1 MRNTKKHYFR
11 SGWLAVLALALISA
25 APAREAEDLVRQGN
39 AAYVEGDFAEAAG
52 LYEKAEEATT
62 DPGLVAFN
70 KAVALQ
76 ANGKWEEAENHYWLC
91 LGDVGAVIQ
100 GLLQKDPNKDLPKP
114 LCTRAGPRLARVL
127 YNLGT
132 CLLQRSQG
140 TNPEWLEQAVV
151 LLDHCVRLNPG
162 DAGLKADA
170 RHNLALARELFRLN
184 PKPPK
189 SDKSGDSDKPQD
201 PPTPDQKDKPGSN
214 EGNSGQDND
223 QSPSGSQRTGQE
235 PDAND
240 NPLATDERTPG
251 KGNLGTLPDTDELM
265 SMSPED
271 AAAYLRQAMQRI
283 LGERR
288 DYQQQ
293 SSKNTSRDV
302 LDW

>member
-1 MRNTKKHYFR
+1 MRITKMRHFW
-11 SGWLAVLALALISA
+11 SGWLAILALALISA

-39 AAYVEGDFAEAAG
+39 VAFAEGDFAEAAG

-76 ANGKWEEAENHYWLC
+76 AHGKWEEAESHYWLC
-91 LGDVGAVIQ
+91 LGDAGAQLQ
-100 GLLQKDPNKDLPKP
+100 GLIQKDPNKDLPRS
-114 LCTRAGPRLARVL
+114 LCSRAGRRLARVL

-151 LLDHCVRLNPG
+151 YLDHCVRLNAG
-162 DAGLKADA
+162 DSGLRADA

-189 SDKSGDSDKPQD
+189 SDKSGDSNKQSD
-201 PPTPDQKDKPGSN
+201 PPTEDPKDKTGSN
-214 EGNSGQDND
+214 DSNNGQDAD
-223 QSPSGSQRTGQE
+223 SSQSGSQRTGQE
-235 PDAND
+235 PDPND

-265 SMSPED
+265 SLSPED

-293 SSKNTSRDV
+293 ASKNMSRDV